1 MSSCAK
7 HRFMVEDIRESEISY
22 VVMLSRVQYMSTW
35 TAASSL
41 IAGFTGSLE
50 NTGYSNGLP
59 HWGTYLGGCRN

>member
-1 MSSCAK
+1 
-7 HRFMVEDIRESEISY
+7 
-22 VVMLSRVQYMSTW
+22 MSTW